1 MTAQKNDANIPT
13 PDMTLNMMDNIY
25 LAIVWSGAQGKP
37 APMALTHI
45 YMLLCPRVNET
56 QFALNPETRVATFAN
71 VRDAEIYY
79 KTVLAAQQF
88 QQKMRAAKML
98 ARAYEDDIEK
108 FKQRVR

>member
-79 KTVLAAQQF
+79 KTILAAQQF
-88 QQKMRAAKML
+88 QQKLQGAKMIS
-98 ARAYEDDIEK
+98 EIFENDIEK